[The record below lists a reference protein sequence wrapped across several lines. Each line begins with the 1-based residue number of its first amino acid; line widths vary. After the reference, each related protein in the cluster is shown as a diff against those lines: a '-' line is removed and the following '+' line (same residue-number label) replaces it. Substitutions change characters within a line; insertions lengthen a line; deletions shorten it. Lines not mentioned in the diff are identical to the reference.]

1 MFVLDT
7 NVVSELMRPAPDG
20 HVVAWLDAQAP
31 DALWITSVTV
41 AELLFG
47 IARLPDGARKQS
59 LALAAQTMIEDDF
72 AERIFG
78 FDSTS
83 ATVFADIAAQRER
96 AGRPL
101 SMADGYIAAICLA
114 HSAQLVTRN
123 SKDFEGLGLALLN
136 PWDAG

>member
-1 MFVLDT
+1 MFILDT
-7 NVVSELMRPAPDG
+7 HVVSELMRPAPDG
-20 HVVAWLDAQAP
+20 RVVAWLDAQVP
-31 DALWITSVTV
+31 DTLWITSVTV

-59 LALAAQTMIEDDF
+59 LARAAQAMVEHDF
-72 AERIFG
+72 AEQILG
-78 FDSTS
+78 FDS
-83 ATVFADIAAQRER
+83 AAAAVFADIAAVRER

-101 SMADGYIAAICLA
+101 STADGYIAAICLA

-123 SKDFEGLGLALLN
+123 GKNLEGLGLALRN